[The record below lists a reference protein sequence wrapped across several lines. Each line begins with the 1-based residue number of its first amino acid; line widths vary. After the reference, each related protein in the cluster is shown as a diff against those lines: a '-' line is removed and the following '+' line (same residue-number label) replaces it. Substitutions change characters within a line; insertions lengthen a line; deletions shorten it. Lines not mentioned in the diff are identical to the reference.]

1 MSLIPLVL
9 IVVCFLYMRAKG
21 GMRKYVQKL
30 SEKQRGQICH
40 RCSEELRDL
49 TSLMNLDTY
58 DKLDVSKCLSCQR
71 EVSLFKLL
79 NVYKSHLD
87 SFEKFILSKKFDK
100 YNFYILLSSIVAV
113 LLSILIKI
121 FVNESFS
128 LNISNIILTVYW
140 LLYMLRIKLAFK

>member
-1 MSLIPLVL
+1 MSLITLVL
-9 IVVCFLYMRAKG
+9 IVVCFLYMRTKG

-30 SEKQRGQICH
+30 SEKQRGQVCH
-40 RCSEELRDL
+40 RCSEELEDL
-49 TSLMNLDTY
+49 TSLIMSGKIDSDN
-58 DKLDVSKCLSCQR
+58 VSKCLSCQR

-100 YNFYILLSSIVAV
+100 YNFYILLSSIVAI

-128 LNISNIILTVYW
+128 LNIGNIILTIYW
-140 LLYMLRIKLAFK
+140 LLYMFRIKFAFK

>member
-1 MSLIPLVL
+1 
-9 IVVCFLYMRAKG
+9 MRAKG

-30 SEKQRGQICH
+30 SEKQRGQVCH

>member
-1 MSLIPLVL
+1 
-9 IVVCFLYMRAKG
+9 MRAKG